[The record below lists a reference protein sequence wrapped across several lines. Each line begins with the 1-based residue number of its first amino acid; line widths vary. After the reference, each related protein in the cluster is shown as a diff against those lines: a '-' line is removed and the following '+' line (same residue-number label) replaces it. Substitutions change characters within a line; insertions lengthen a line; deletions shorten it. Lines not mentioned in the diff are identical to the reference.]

1 MGPIELGNLQLLL
14 CLVFVALAG
23 VASLA
28 LKLRLHKDILWATF
42 RTVAQLFLMGYVLR
56 YVFELRHPAAVLTIY
71 AGMIAFAA
79 WTARQRVKERAIA
92 FLGPT
97 LLSMVLSYV
106 VVTSF
111 VMTLIVRA
119 EPWYLPR
126 YFIPLGGMIV
136 GNGMNAISIALD
148 RLFSG
153 LRTNRHVVEMILALG
168 GTREEASRDIV
179 RDAVRAGMIPI
190 LNSMMTVG
198 IVFLPG
204 MMTGQILAGADPV
217 SAIRYQIMI
226 MLMLLG
232 STTLGSAAVVL
243 LVRRLCFTK
252 AHQLRLPSVVIS
264 KRG

>member
-1 MGPIELGNLQLLL
+1 VGTIELGNPQLAL
-14 CLVFVALAG
+14 CLAFVMVAG
-23 VASLA
+23 IASLA
-28 LKLRLHKDILWATF
+28 LRLRLHRDILWATF

-56 YVFELRHPAAVLTIY
+56 YVFDLRHPAAVLGIY

-97 LLSMVLSYV
+97 LISMVLSYV
-106 VVTSF
+106 IVTSF

-148 RLFSG
+148 RLFNG
-153 LRTNRHVVEMILALG
+153 LRTNRQTVEMILALG

-232 STTLGSAAVVL
+232 STTLGSVAVVL

-252 AHQLRLPSVVIS
+252 AHQLRLPSVVVS
-264 KRG
+264 KRS

>member
-1 MGPIELGNLQLLL
+1 MGPIEVGNTQLAF
-14 CLVFVALAG
+14 CLAFVMLAG
-23 VASLA
+23 AASLA
-28 LKLRLHKDILWATF
+28 LKLSLHRDILWATF

-56 YVFELRHPAAVLTIY
+56 YIFRLDHPAAVLAIY
-71 AGMIAFAA
+71 GGMIAFAA
-79 WTARQRVKERAIA
+79 WTARQRVKERAVS

-97 LLSMVLSYV
+97 LVSMVLSYV
-106 VVTSF
+106 IVTF
-111 VMTLIVRA
+111 VVMTLIVRA

-153 LRTNRHVVEMILALG
+153 LRTNRQTVEMILTLG
-168 GTREEASRDIV
+168 GTREEASSGIV

-232 STTLGSAAVVL
+232 STTAGSVL
-243 LVRRLCFTK
+243 VILMVRRLCFTR
-252 AHQLRLPSVVIS
+252 AHQLRLPSVAAS
-264 KRG
+264 KHS

>member
-1 MGPIELGNLQLLL
+1 MGPLEIGDAQLVL
-14 CLVFVALAG
+14 CLVFVVVAGLAS
-23 VASLA
+23 VV
-28 LKLRLHKDILWATF
+28 LKLGLHKDILWATF
-42 RTVAQLFLMGYVLR
+42 RTVSQLFLMGYVLR
-56 YVFELRHPAAVLTIY
+56 YVFRLHHPAAVLTIY

-79 WTARQRVKERAIA
+79 WTARQRVKERAVA

-106 VVTSF
+106 VVTSI
-111 VMTLIVRA
+111 VMGLVIRA

-153 LRTNRHVVEMILALG
+153 LRSKRQHVEMILTLG
-168 GTREEASRDIV
+168 GTREEASQDIV
-179 RDAVRAGMIPI
+179 REAVRAGMIPI

-217 SAIRYQIMI
+217 SAIRYQIVI

-232 STTLGSAAVVL
+232 STTAGSVIVVL
-243 LVRRLCFTK
+243 LVRRLCFTRS
-252 AHQLRLPSVVIS
+252 HQLKIPFQA
-264 KRG
+264 KTQRG

>member
-1 MGPIELGNLQLLL
+1 MGPLELGNLQLGL
-14 CLVFVALAG
+14 CLAFVVVAG
-23 VASLA
+23 AASLA
-28 LKLRLHKDILWATF
+28 LNLRLHKDILWATF

-56 YVFELRHPAAVLTIY
+56 YVFRLRHPAAVLTIY
-71 AGMIAFAA
+71 GGMIAFAA
-79 WTARQRVKERAIA
+79 WTARQRVKERAVA

-97 LLSMVLSYV
+97 LISMVLSYV
-106 VVTSF
+106 IVTSF
-111 VMTLIVRA
+111 VMTIIVRA

-153 LRTNRHVVEMILALG
+153 LRANRQAIEMILALG
-168 GTREEASRDIV
+168 GTREEASRDVV
-179 RDAVRAGMIPI
+179 REAVRAGMIPI

-217 SAIRYQIMI
+217 SAIRYQIVI

-232 STTLGSAAVVL
+232 STTLGSVAVVL
-243 LVRRLCFTK
+243 LASRLCFTR
-252 AHQLRLPSVVIS
+252 AHQLRLPFQSG
-264 KRG
+264 KDKG